1 MNIRIA
7 NLKNVLNENEIDG
20 IIINNPINVR
30 YLTGLNVEGFLIIND
45 SENIFVTDS
54 RYIEEVNNYL
64 TIEDEINLVD
74 IASLNEND
82 YLNFFSKCN
91 KVGFEENYVS
101 YAKYNEMIRKYRI
114 KEAVETNNILENI
127 REIKDDFEIECIEKA
142 CNITDSCFLHLQDFI
157 KVGMT
162 EKEVALEIYK
172 YFMSNGADGLAFDT
186 IVASG
191 ENTSKPHAV
200 PTDKIIRYGDPVLID
215 FGAKYNGYCADMTR
229 TVFMGEVSEEIRTL
243 YDIVYKE
250 QDKAFEK
257 MKDGA
262 DANNISKSLQNN
274 FNSYGYDLIHALG
287 HGVGLEIH
295 EKPIISTRRSDIL
308 KKNMVV
314 TDEPGIYL
322 PGKIGIRIEDTIL
335 INDTDATRLTKSN
348 RNLLVL

>member
-1 MNIRIA
+1 MNLRIA
-7 NLKNVLNENEIDG
+7 NLKNVLKEKEIDG

-45 SENIFVTDS
+45 SENIFITDS
-54 RYIEEVNNYL
+54 RYIEEANNNL

-74 IASLNEND
+74 VASLSESD
-82 YLNFFSKCN
+82 YLNFFLNCN
-91 KVGFEENYVS
+91 RVGFEENYVS
-101 YAKYNEMIRKYRI
+101 YSKYNEMIRKYRI
-114 KEAVETNNILENI
+114 KEAVETNNIIEKL
-127 REIKDDFEIECIEKA
+127 REIKDELEIESIEKA
-142 CNITDSCFLHLQDFI
+142 CNITDSCFLYLQDFI

-229 TVFMGEVSEEIRTL
+229 TVFMGEISEEVREL
-243 YDIVYKE
+243 YDFIYKE

-262 DANNISKSLQNN
+262 DANLISKSLQNN
-274 FNSYGYDLIHALG
+274 FNSKGYDLIHALG
-287 HGVGLEIH
+287 HGVGLDIH
-295 EKPIISTRRSDIL
+295 EKPIISMKRNCLL
-308 KKNMVV
+308 KKNMIV
-314 TDEPGIYL
+314 TNEPGIYF
-322 PGKIGIRIEDTIL
+322 PGKVGIRIEDTIL
-335 INDTDATRLTKSN
+335 INETEATRLTKSN